1 MTDPLDRL
9 ALAETPADVA
19 DALAAAPHL
28 AADAARWRAVRAAV
42 RRDLAA
48 DLPAADLLVLRALDA
63 GDLDDSERARLDAAR
78 PALDAAVARHPGL
91 AAAADLIA
99 ADAQAFSDL
108 FDTALASPGGMP
120 AFAELNRA
128 SDTVRVAPLRASDRP
143 AAPAP
148 RRASRRWM
156 WRTAAL
162 LGVAGFAAVLATV
175 GLRDRGF
182 ETVTASTARTV
193 TLADGSVAELAAGT
207 VLMIPE
213 AGTDPRQAR
222 LREGEALFRIV
233 HDPTRPFSVE
243 TPNADVGVL
252 GTVFAVRVSN
262 AGTGAVATR
271 VTLLSGRVN
280 LGVRGAAPAV
290 VLAPGQ
296 ASTVVALAAPTAP
309 AVADRGAALAFLPDL
324 EVRDT
329 PAGDVATRLG
339 ERFGVP
345 MTVDA
350 VLAGEAVSASF
361 RMADGP
367 EAAARALALALG
379 GRVVTAGD
387 GFRIAG

>member
-1 MTDPLDRL
+1 MTDPTARI

-19 DALAAAPHL
+19 DVLATAPHL
-28 AADAARWRAVRAAV
+28 AADAARWRAVRAAI
-42 RRDLAA
+42 RRDLAS
-48 DLPAADLLVLRALDA
+48 DLPDADLLVLRALDSDA
-63 GDLDDSERARLDAAR
+63 LDAPERARLAAAR

-91 AAAADLIA
+91 AAVSDLVA

-108 FDTALASPGGMP
+108 FDAALVSPGDMS
-120 AFAELNRA
+120 AVAELNR
-128 SDTVRVAPLRASDRP
+128 VAETPRPAPVRASDRP
-143 AAPAP
+143 ASPAS

-182 ETVTASTARTV
+182 ETITASTARTV
-193 TLADGSVAELAAGT
+193 TLADGSVADLAAGT
-207 VLMIPE
+207 VLMVPE

-222 LREGEALFRIV
+222 LREGEALFHIV
-233 HDPTRPFSVE
+233 HDPARPFAVE
-243 TPNADVGVL
+243 TPNAEVGVL
-252 GTVFAVRVSN
+252 GTVFAVRVAG
-262 AGTGAVATR
+262 AGTQAVATR
-271 VTLLSGRVN
+271 VTLLTGRVN
-280 LGVRGAAPAV
+280 LGVRGAEPAV

-296 ASTVVALAAPTAP
+296 ASTVAALAAPTAP
-309 AVADRGAALAFLPDL
+309 VAADRGEALAFLPDL
-324 EVRDT
+324 EFRDT
-329 PAGDVATRLG
+329 PAGDVADQLG

-350 VLAGEAVSASF
+350 ALAGEALSASF

-379 GRVVTAGD
+379 GRVVAVGG